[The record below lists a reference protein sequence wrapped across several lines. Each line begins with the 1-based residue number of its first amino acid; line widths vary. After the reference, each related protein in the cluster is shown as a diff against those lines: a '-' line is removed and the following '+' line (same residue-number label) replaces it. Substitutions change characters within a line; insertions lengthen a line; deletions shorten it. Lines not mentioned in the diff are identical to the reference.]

1 LGPYRW
7 KLVGHRTTNNYYLPI
22 DATHLCSLTISGFY
36 FPHESYYTAQRT
48 YYDNYIIIVVSSGTG
63 SHTDTHILS
72 GMYPAR
78 TPAPSTRLDDDYA
91 DVSLNGCADDHPTGR
106 WRRENENTTNRYCL
120 AQRPMY
126 KLYNTRVT
134 LIRHDII
141 HILQRERELGT
152 DLSLY
157 IGIWSIDTYNVPTAI
172 GRTRYAT

>member
-1 LGPYRW
+1 MKTRCAPDYQQLLPTYRRNTPV
-7 KLVGHRTTNNYYLPI
+7 LVN
-22 DATHLCSLTISGFY
+22 DFWFF

-134 LIRHDII
+134 RIQHDII
-141 HILQRERELGT
+141 HTTTGT
-152 DLSLY
+152 
-157 IGIWSIDTYNVPTAI
+157 
-172 GRTRYAT
+172 RTRLPT